1 MSGARTQTGSAGG
14 RLPVKLRLAD
24 VLVRRGDSSI
34 LDVPELEILD
44 NEVLAI
50 VGPNGAGKS
59 TLLQVIGLLMRPDR
73 GEVLFEGKAAR
84 GNPLA
89 FRRRMS
95 LVMQEPL
102 LLDTTVE
109 GNVRCGLALRGVPA
123 AEQRRRAA
131 TWMERFGIAALASRS
146 PRYLSGG
153 EAQRVSLARAFVLE
167 PEVLL
172 LDEPFSALDAPTR
185 EALIDDLD
193 DALRDRRA
201 TTVFVT
207 HDRAEALRLGDRIAV
222 MIGGGIRQV
231 GTPAEVFGAAADEEV
246 AAFVGVETIVRGRV
260 TCLSDGLATLEV
272 CGVSLQAAPLVD
284 PSEDVLVCIR
294 PEDVIV
300 ARLAADAPASSA
312 RNHVPATVVRVLPAG
327 PHVRV
332 VLDAGDA
339 GFQLVALITRQSLE
353 ELELAPGSR
362 IEASFKA
369 TAVHLIPHRRQG

>member
-1 MSGARTQTGSAGG
+1 MSSAQTGG
-14 RLPVKLRLAD
+14 RLPAKLRLTD
-24 VLVRRGDSSI
+24 ILVRRGGSSI
-34 LDVPELEILD
+34 LDVPALEILD

-59 TLLQVIGLLMRPDR
+59 TLLQVIGLLLRPDR
-73 GEVLFEGKAAR
+73 GEVLFEGQAAR
-84 GNPLA
+84 RKPLA

-102 LLDTTVE
+102 LLDITVE
-109 GNVRCGLALRGVPA
+109 GNVRSGLALRGVPA
-123 AEQRRRAA
+123 TEQRRRAA
-131 TWMERFGIAALASRS
+131 TWMERFGIAALAGRS

-222 MIGGGIRQV
+222 MIGGGVRQV
-231 GTPAEVFGAAADEEV
+231 GAPAEVFGTAADEEV
-246 AAFVGVETIVRGRV
+246 AAFVGVETIVPGRV
-260 TCLSDGLATLEV
+260 VCLSDGLATLDV
-272 CGVSLQAAPLVD
+272 SGVSLQAAPLVD
-284 PSEDVLVCIR
+284 PGEDVLVCIR

-300 ARLAADAPASSA
+300 ASLAKDAPASSA

-332 VLDAGDA
+332 VLDAG
-339 GFQLVALITRQSLE
+339 FQLVALITRQSLE
-353 ELELAPGSR
+353 ELELVPGSR